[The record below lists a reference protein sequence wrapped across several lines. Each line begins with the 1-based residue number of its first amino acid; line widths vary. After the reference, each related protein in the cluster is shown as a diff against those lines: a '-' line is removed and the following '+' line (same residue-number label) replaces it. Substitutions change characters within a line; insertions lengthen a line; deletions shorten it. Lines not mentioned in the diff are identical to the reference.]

1 MKDIELTEGSGADL
15 LLKAE
20 AARQELAA
28 MQPYLQRGRVF
39 KDLIDADLRERWAET
54 CREWAKRGMYD
65 RPEAYDDAEAELRLR
80 DLPPPVAL
88 VQHEMMILRAEA
100 DAVRE
105 RMTPEDYEK
114 MGAELVSRYVK
125 QREQE
130 N

>member
-1 MKDIELTEGSGADL
+1 MKGTKLTAEEGSSL

-28 MQPYLQRGRVF
+28 TQSYLQRGRVF
-39 KDLIDADLRERWAET
+39 KDLSDADLRECWVET

-80 DLPPPVAL
+80 GLPTPVAL
-88 VQHEMMILRAEA
+88 VQHEMETLCVEA

-105 RMTPEDYEK
+105 RMTAKDYEK